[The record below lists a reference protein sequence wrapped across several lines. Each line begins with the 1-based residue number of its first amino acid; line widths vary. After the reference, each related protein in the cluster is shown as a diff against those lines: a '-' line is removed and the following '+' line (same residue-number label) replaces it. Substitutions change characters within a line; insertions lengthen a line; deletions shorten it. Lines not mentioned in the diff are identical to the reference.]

1 MDFPDPFSNGLFWWL
16 EVMNHWFHNSW
27 KITLITFVFV
37 KAEYLVQVLS
47 ANDWIIEIHYGF
59 VQLNGGWNFG
69 NLKLIS
75 SFHHISSHSNQQAL
89 QFSKLYESSLLMNI
103 QVVRISVNN
112 HWLWGMWLTWRNFNC
127 STMWLV
133 RKNIIW
139 ANICE
144 MRHFKCWCANRLF
157 AFLPFEHFLDTQN

>member
-1 MDFPDPFSNGLFWWL
+1 
-16 EVMNHWFHNSW
+16 MNHWFHNSW
-27 KITLITFVFV
+27 KLTLITFIFV
-37 KAEYLVQVLS
+37 KVEYLVQVLS
-47 ANDWIIEIHYGF
+47 FNEWIIEIHYGF

-75 SFHHISSHSNQQAL
+75 SFHHISSCSIQQAL

-112 HWLWGMWLTWRNFNC
+112 HWLWGMWLTCRNFNC

-133 RKNIIW
+133 RKNISFGQIYV
-139 ANICE
+139 
-144 MRHFKCWCANRLF
+144 KCQYANRLF
-157 AFLPFEHFLDTQN
+157 GFLQFVHHSKLGSKKRDHTFFNNWKYW

>member
-1 MDFPDPFSNGLFWWL
+1 M
-16 EVMNHWFHNSW
+16 
-27 KITLITFVFV
+27 KITLITFIFV

-59 VQLNGGWNFG
+59 IQLNGGWNFG

-75 SFHHISSHSNQQAL
+75 SFHHILSHSNQQAL

-127 STMWLV
+127 STIWLV
-133 RKNIIW
+133 RKNISFGQIY
-139 ANICE
+139 AKCGISNAGVHIAYSRFC
-144 MRHFKCWCANRLF
+144 HFSIFGQTK
-157 AFLPFEHFLDTQN
+157 LDKSLSIIFGIKSRIGMN